1 MALRNKEV
9 NPLSVLNARQ
19 LGFIPFHFEKISI
32 SKKIDIKLLEE
43 WIEFN
48 LNSRYAI
55 KNIYML
61 DKDRKIVNSILIGFE
76 NPKETTIFSLTCP
89 YL

>member
-1 MALRNKEV
+1 MALKNKEI
-9 NPLSVLNARQ
+9 NPLSVLNARR
-19 LGFIPFHFEKISI
+19 LGFIPFHFEKISL
-32 SKKIDIKLLEE
+32 SKKLDIKLLED

-61 DKDRKIVNSILIGFE
+61 DKDRKIVNGVLIGFE